1 MLNAIKIDK
10 NINFMLATPLH
21 WRKKLSRGFNQSEDL
36 LSQLRRHLP
45 DTSLNAAIDAAKDAR
60 LVRTRGTE
68 SQARATRHERLANLK
83 QVFAVRGDV
92 QGRSIGVVD
101 DVCTTGATGN
111 AMAAAL
117 LDAGALEVHL
127 YCLARTP
134 AR

>member
-1 MLNAIKIDK
+1 
-10 NINFMLATPLH
+10 MLATPLH

-36 LSQLRRHLP
+36 LTQLHRLLP
-45 DTSLNAAIDAAKDAR
+45 DTSLDAAKNAAREVR

-68 SQARATRHERLANLK
+68 SQARATRRERLANLERA
-83 QVFAVRGDV
+83 FAVRGDV

-117 LDAGALEVHL
+117 LDAGASEVHL